1 MEMGGKPLKLE
12 IRMKLYTVKVAEY
25 RRWLYSLHK
34 EVVKSVSMEIFNPP
48 TRLVLG
54 SPALPVPTLSRL
66 IGLDDLQ
73 RFLSPSNFN

>member
-12 IRMKLYTVKVAEY
+12 IRMKLYTVKVVEY
-25 RRWLYSLHK
+25 RNSLHK
-34 EVVKSVSMEIFNPP
+34 EVVKSLSMEIFNPP

>member
-12 IRMKLYTVKVAEY
+12 IIMKLYTVKVVEY
-25 RRWLYSLHK
+25 RNSLHK
-34 EVVKSVSMEIFNPP
+34 EVVKSLSMEIFNPP